1 MLWVIVF
8 LFLCGDIFFCVGTF
22 FLLLCGHIFLLCG
35 WHFFCLGHFF
45 VWMTYFDLCGKPLLP
60 EYRSNHLHSTRD
72 SFTPDLCAGSS
83 FLFQVFPQNL
93 EAVICSIPF
102 ADEQMCKL
110 SNIQLCSCAINALK
124 WRQLCPGSASQ
135 LFQRC
140 LLSHKSGEVKTP
152 GSKVFAQKVEKF
164 LAQP

>member
-1 MLWVIVF
+1 MGTFFSVWAHF
-8 LFLCGDIFFCVGTF
+8 SFFCVGTF
-22 FLLLCGHIFLLCG
+22 FSCVGDIFSVWDIFLCGC
-35 WHFFCLGHFF
+35 HFSF

-72 SFTPDLCAGSS
+72 SFTPDLSAGSS

-93 EAVICSIPF
+93 EAAIYLIPF
-102 ADEQMCKL
+102 ANEQMCKL
-110 SNIQLCSCAINALK
+110 LNVKLCLCAINAHK

-140 LLSHKSGEVKTP
+140 LLSHKSGEVETQ
-152 GSKVFAQKVEKF
+152 GSKVFAQKH
-164 LAQP
+164 